1 MNSGYNQDLYTQQ
14 EDYTG
19 NTQDYINSTQQQG
32 SMGIFENIN
41 AVQEQINEPK
51 IQNQINIDED
61 SLKFTK

>member
-1 MNSGYNQDLYTQQ
+1 VNSGYNQDLYTQQ
-14 EDYTG
+14 DDYTG
-19 NTQDYINSTQQQG
+19 ITQDYINSTQQQG

>member
-19 NTQDYINSTQQQG
+19 ITQDYINSTQQQG